1 MHVLYGHAPWPRA
14 DAQLPTKPDCS
25 TCYWQKWRNELTTR
39 QHDQLKIEPPARC
52 QAGRYRLLI
61 SWSFQSSLCSTE
73 LIREGRDGAAV
84 ASSSEDPVRFI
95 KDKSVVMIDRRALST
110 LTGLLISTTNVE
122 DKIPSSSR
130 QAELGFNQVCPA
142 LAKFRGES
150 TGANIS
156 RIPI

>member
-1 MHVLYGHAPWPRA
+1 M
-14 DAQLPTKPDCS
+14 
-25 TCYWQKWRNELTTR
+25 
-39 QHDQLKIEPPARC
+39 
-52 QAGRYRLLI
+52 
-61 SWSFQSSLCSTE
+61 
-73 LIREGRDGAAV
+73 

-150 TGANIS
+150 TRANLG
-156 RIPI
+156 RIPIYVLVCCKLVCCVCVLYDCL